1 MAYSMILFLKYRGK
15 TLIYNTYIANIMK
28 IVYKLFNLDAFTSF

>member
-1 MAYSMILFLKYRGK
+1 MAYSMILLLKCRSE
-15 TLIYNTYIANIMK
+15 TLIYDGYISDIMK